1 MTGVQLVLFLH
12 EIDDIEDALVMFI
25 DYLRDGDEDDKRRAK
40 RVEKTYNEFIKRV
53 KWS

>member
-40 RVEKTYNEFIKRV
+40 QVEKTYNEFRNRV